1 MKYYMKP
8 KFFAIKEDFWIK
20 NEYGEDT
27 FFVDKKFLSLG
38 LQFNMIKNNEILY
51 SVKEKLLTF
60 LSNYEIYNSMEVVAK
75 VNQKLT
81 FMRDKIKV
89 DSKYGEF
96 TIQGNLFDYSYRIYQ
111 DNIVVAKI
119 EKEHEERYRKLISN
133 IEGGLVF
140 SRDGDKIWQCRN
152 CGHIVI
158 GKEAPKMCPVCAH
171 PQSYFEIKKEN
182 Y

>member
-1 MKYYMKP
+1 MKYYMKSR
-8 KFFAIKEDFWIK
+8 FFSLKEDFWIK

-38 LQFNMIKNNEILY
+38 LQFDMIKNNEILY

-60 LSNYEIYNSMEVVAK
+60 LSNYEIYDNMEVVAK

-96 TIQGNLFDYSYRIYQ
+96 TIQGNLFDYSYRIYK
-111 DNIVVAKI
+111 DNMVVAKI
-119 EKEHEERYRKLISN
+119 EKELFAFTDNYEVDIDFEDEAFILTLVVIIDN
-133 IEGGLVF
+133 II
-140 SRDGDKIWQCRN
+140 DKQ
-152 CGHIVI
+152 
-158 GKEAPKMCPVCAH
+158 KD
-171 PQSYFEIKKEN
+171 
-182 Y
+182 

>member
-1 MKYYMKP
+1 MKYYMKSR
-8 KFFAIKEDFWIK
+8 FFSLKEDFWIK

-38 LQFNMIKNNEILY
+38 LQFDMIKNNEILY
-51 SVKEKLLTF
+51 SVREKLLTF

-96 TIQGNLFDYSYRIYQ
+96 TIQGNLFDYSYRIYK
-111 DNIVVAKI
+111 DNMVVAKI
-119 EKEHEERYRKLISN
+119 EKELFAFTDNYQVDINFEDEAFILTLVVIIDN
-133 IEGGLVF
+133 II
-140 SRDGDKIWQCRN
+140 DKQ
-152 CGHIVI
+152 
-158 GKEAPKMCPVCAH
+158 KD
-171 PQSYFEIKKEN
+171 
-182 Y
+182 

>member
-1 MKYYMKP
+1 MKSR
-8 KFFAIKEDFWIK
+8 FFSLKEDFWIK

-38 LQFNMIKNNEILY
+38 LQFDMIKNNEILY

-119 EKEHEERYRKLISN
+119 EKELFAFTDNYQVDIDFEDEAFILTLVVIIDN
-133 IEGGLVF
+133 II
-140 SRDGDKIWQCRN
+140 DKQ
-152 CGHIVI
+152 
-158 GKEAPKMCPVCAH
+158 KD
-171 PQSYFEIKKEN
+171 
-182 Y
+182 

>member
-38 LQFNMIKNNEILY
+38 LQFDMIKNNEILY

-96 TIQGNLFDYSYRIYQ
+96 TIQGNLFDYSYRIYK
-111 DNIVVAKI
+111 DNMVVAKI
-119 EKEHEERYRKLISN
+119 EKELFAFTDNYQVDIDFEDEAFILTLVVIIDN
-133 IEGGLVF
+133 II
-140 SRDGDKIWQCRN
+140 DKQ
-152 CGHIVI
+152 
-158 GKEAPKMCPVCAH
+158 KD
-171 PQSYFEIKKEN
+171 
-182 Y
+182 

>member
-38 LQFNMIKNNEILY
+38 LQFDMIKNNEILY

-60 LSNYEIYNSMEVVAK
+60 LSNYEIYNSIEVVAK

-89 DSKYGEF
+89 ESKYGEF
-96 TIQGNLFDYSYRIYQ
+96 TIQGNLFDYSYRIYK
-111 DNIVVAKI
+111 DNMVVAKI
-119 EKEHEERYRKLISN
+119 EKELFAFTDNYQVDINFEDEAFILTLVVIIDN
-133 IEGGLVF
+133 II
-140 SRDGDKIWQCRN
+140 DKQ
-152 CGHIVI
+152 
-158 GKEAPKMCPVCAH
+158 KD
-171 PQSYFEIKKEN
+171 
-182 Y
+182 

>member
-1 MKYYMKP
+1 MKYYMKSR
-8 KFFAIKEDFWIK
+8 FFSLKEDFWIK

-38 LQFNMIKNNEILY
+38 LQFDMIKNNEILY

-96 TIQGNLFDYSYRIYQ
+96 TIQGNLFDYSYRIYK

-119 EKEHEERYRKLISN
+119 EKELFAFTDNYEVDIDFEDEAFILTLVVIIDN
-133 IEGGLVF
+133 II
-140 SRDGDKIWQCRN
+140 DKQ
-152 CGHIVI
+152 
-158 GKEAPKMCPVCAH
+158 KD
-171 PQSYFEIKKEN
+171 
-182 Y
+182 

>member
-96 TIQGNLFDYSYRIYQ
+96 TIQGNLFDYSYRIYK
-111 DNIVVAKI
+111 DNMVVAKI
-119 EKEHEERYRKLISN
+119 EKELFAFTDNYQVDIDFEDEAFILTLVVIIDN
-133 IEGGLVF
+133 II
-140 SRDGDKIWQCRN
+140 DKQ
-152 CGHIVI
+152 
-158 GKEAPKMCPVCAH
+158 KD
-171 PQSYFEIKKEN
+171 
-182 Y
+182 

>member
-1 MKYYMKP
+1 MKYYMKSR
-8 KFFAIKEDFWIK
+8 FFSLKEDFWIK

-38 LQFNMIKNNEILY
+38 LQFDMIKNNEILY

-60 LSNYEIYNSMEVVAK
+60 LSNYEIYNSIEVVAK

-96 TIQGNLFDYSYRIYQ
+96 TIQGNLFDYSYRIYK
-111 DNIVVAKI
+111 DNIFVAKI
-119 EKEHEERYRKLISN
+119 EKEIFAFTDNYEVDIDFEDEAFILTLVVIIDN
-133 IEGGLVF
+133 II
-140 SRDGDKIWQCRN
+140 DKQ
-152 CGHIVI
+152 
-158 GKEAPKMCPVCAH
+158 KD
-171 PQSYFEIKKEN
+171 
-182 Y
+182 

>member
-1 MKYYMKP
+1 MKYYMKSR
-8 KFFAIKEDFWIK
+8 FFSLKEDFWIK

-38 LQFNMIKNNEILY
+38 LQFDMIKNNEILY

-119 EKEHEERYRKLISN
+119 EKELFAFTDNYRIDIDFEDEAFILTLVVIIDN
-133 IEGGLVF
+133 II
-140 SRDGDKIWQCRN
+140 DKQKDN
-152 CGHIVI
+152 
-158 GKEAPKMCPVCAH
+158 
-171 PQSYFEIKKEN
+171 
-182 Y
+182 

>member
-38 LQFNMIKNNEILY
+38 LQFDMIKNNEILY

-60 LSNYEIYNSMEVVAK
+60 LSNYEIYNSIEVVAK

-89 DSKYGEF
+89 ESKYGEF
-96 TIQGNLFDYSYRIYQ
+96 TIQGNLFDYSYRIYK

-119 EKEHEERYRKLISN
+119 EKELFAFTDNYRIDIDFEDEAFILTLVVIIDN
-133 IEGGLVF
+133 II
-140 SRDGDKIWQCRN
+140 DKQ
-152 CGHIVI
+152 
-158 GKEAPKMCPVCAH
+158 KDK
-171 PQSYFEIKKEN
+171 
-182 Y
+182 

>member
-1 MKYYMKP
+1 MKYYMKSR
-8 KFFAIKEDFWIK
+8 FFSLKEDFWIK

-38 LQFNMIKNNEILY
+38 LQFDMIKNNEILY

-96 TIQGNLFDYSYRIYQ
+96 TIQGNLFDYSYRIYK
-111 DNIVVAKI
+111 DNIFVAKI
-119 EKEHEERYRKLISN
+119 EKEIFAFTDNYEVDIDFEDEAFILTLVVIIDN
-133 IEGGLVF
+133 II
-140 SRDGDKIWQCRN
+140 DKQ
-152 CGHIVI
+152 
-158 GKEAPKMCPVCAH
+158 KD
-171 PQSYFEIKKEN
+171 
-182 Y
+182 

>member
-1 MKYYMKP
+1 MKYYMKSR
-8 KFFAIKEDFWIK
+8 FFNIKEDFWIR
-20 NEYGEDT
+20 NEYNEDV
-27 FFVDKKFLSLG
+27 FFIDNKFLSLG
-38 LQFNMIKNNEILY
+38 LQFSILKNNEVIY
-51 SVKEKLLTF
+51 TVREKLLTF

-119 EKEHEERYRKLISN
+119 EKELFAFTDNYQVDIDFEDEAFILTLVVIIDN
-133 IEGGLVF
+133 II
-140 SRDGDKIWQCRN
+140 DKQ
-152 CGHIVI
+152 
-158 GKEAPKMCPVCAH
+158 KD
-171 PQSYFEIKKEN
+171 
-182 Y
+182 

>member
-1 MKYYMKP
+1 MKNYMKP

-119 EKEHEERYRKLISN
+119 EKELFAFTDNYEVDIDFEDEAFILTLVVIIDN
-133 IEGGLVF
+133 II
-140 SRDGDKIWQCRN
+140 DKQ
-152 CGHIVI
+152 
-158 GKEAPKMCPVCAH
+158 KD
-171 PQSYFEIKKEN
+171 
-182 Y
+182 

>member
-119 EKEHEERYRKLISN
+119 EKELFAFTDNYEVDIDFEDEAFILTLVVIIDN
-133 IEGGLVF
+133 II
-140 SRDGDKIWQCRN
+140 DKQ
-152 CGHIVI
+152 
-158 GKEAPKMCPVCAH
+158 KD
-171 PQSYFEIKKEN
+171 
-182 Y
+182 

>member
-60 LSNYEIYNSMEVVAK
+60 LSNYEIYDNMEVVAK

-96 TIQGNLFDYSYRIYQ
+96 TIQGNLFDYSYRIYK

-119 EKEHEERYRKLISN
+119 EKELFAFTDNYEVDIDFEDEAFILTLVVIIDN
-133 IEGGLVF
+133 II
-140 SRDGDKIWQCRN
+140 DKQ
-152 CGHIVI
+152 
-158 GKEAPKMCPVCAH
+158 KD
-171 PQSYFEIKKEN
+171 
-182 Y
+182 

>member
-1 MKYYMKP
+1 MKYYMKSR
-8 KFFAIKEDFWIK
+8 FFSLKEDFWIK

-38 LQFNMIKNNEILY
+38 LQFDMIKNNEILY

-119 EKEHEERYRKLISN
+119 EKELFAFTDNYKVDIDFEDEAFILTLVVIIDN
-133 IEGGLVF
+133 II
-140 SRDGDKIWQCRN
+140 DKQ
-152 CGHIVI
+152 
-158 GKEAPKMCPVCAH
+158 KD
-171 PQSYFEIKKEN
+171 
-182 Y
+182 

>member
-60 LSNYEIYNSMEVVAK
+60 LSNYEIYNSIEVVAK

-96 TIQGNLFDYSYRIYQ
+96 TIQGNLFDYSYRIYK
-111 DNIVVAKI
+111 DNIVVAII
-119 EKEHEERYRKLISN
+119 EKELFAFTDNYQVDIDFEDEAFILTLVVIIDN
-133 IEGGLVF
+133 II
-140 SRDGDKIWQCRN
+140 DKQ
-152 CGHIVI
+152 
-158 GKEAPKMCPVCAH
+158 KD
-171 PQSYFEIKKEN
+171 
-182 Y
+182 